1 MTKLFKKYS
10 ELLNQSMLTEQ
21 DIIYLKARI
30 GPNPRSLENN
40 EVNKL
45 TCRVLY
51 GQCEYNITD
60 DHAQKGID
68 YLRLK
73 CFKQNGKP
81 RKTKQVENMPRQ
93 FFEAIKDY
101 SHFTFVG
108 FTELNY
114 NIYSNNSFYMPV
126 WRIHTKSGQ
135 YFDYY
140 MSEGL
145 TFEHLEHNIESKLN
159 LVTSEV

>member
-10 ELLNQSMLTEQ
+10 ELLSQSMLTEQ
-21 DIIYLKARI
+21 DIISLKSRI
-30 GPNPRSLENN
+30 SGMPHSLEKH

-45 TCRVLY
+45 TSLVLY
-51 GQCEYNITD
+51 GKCEYKITD

-73 CFKQNGKP
+73 CFTAKG
-81 RKTKQVENMPRQ
+81 RLRRTKQVDNMPRE
-93 FFEAIKDY
+93 FFGAINDFD
-101 SHFTFVG
+101 HFTFVG
-108 FTELNY
+108 FTELQY
-114 NIYSNNSFYMPV
+114 NIYSNNHFYMPV
-126 WRIHTKSGQ
+126 WRIHTKAGQ

-145 TFEHLEHNIESKLN
+145 QFEHLEYNIESSLN